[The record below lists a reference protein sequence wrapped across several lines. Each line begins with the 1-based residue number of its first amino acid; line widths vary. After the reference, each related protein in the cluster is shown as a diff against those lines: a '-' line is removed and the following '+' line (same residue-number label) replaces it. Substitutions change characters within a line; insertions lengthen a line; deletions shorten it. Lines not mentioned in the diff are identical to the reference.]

1 MMEDRFED
9 EKFSL
14 TSAYM
19 QVIKQILS
27 TKQFINFFSTSMSLF
42 NLIKVFG
49 NKKNPYAP
57 QLFKLAVTA
66 FNNLSSTD
74 EDKVFN

>member
-1 MMEDRFED
+1 
-9 EKFSL
+9 
-14 TSAYM
+14 M

-27 TKQFINFFSTSMSLF
+27 AKQFVNFFSTSMSLF

-57 QLFKLAVTA
+57 QLFKTAVTA
-66 FNNLSSTD
+66 FNNLSSND
-74 EDKVFN
+74 